1 MLVYQ
6 RATWM
11 RNGATP
17 TPKTTGPCL
26 ADFFLRMDDV
36 GLWRGQ
42 ENKRKTHGKM
52 HQDDAQCTI
61 YVGFSENEV
70 THSNPKSYG
79 FKKSCSLW
87 PFLWIELI
95 FRHTHLHRWLVFITF
110 ANQYKWYIDHP
121 GLVDLVNLHAIVI
134 GQSKHPTITNEIP
147 RFMTVFALWKSLDDH
162 PLFTIMAN

>member
-1 MLVYQ
+1 
-6 RATWM
+6 M

-42 ENKRKTHGKM
+42 ENKRKTHG
-52 HQDDAQCTI
+52 
-61 YVGFSENEV
+61 
-70 THSNPKSYG
+70 NPKSYG

-87 PFLWIELI
+87 SFLWIELI

-110 ANQYKWYIDHP
+110 ANQYK
-121 GLVDLVNLHAIVI
+121 
-134 GQSKHPTITNEIP
+134 
-147 RFMTVFALWKSLDDH
+147 
-162 PLFTIMAN
+162 

>member
-1 MLVYQ
+1 
-6 RATWM
+6 M

-79 FKKSCSLW
+79 FKKIM
-87 PFLWIELI
+87 FTMVI
-95 FRHTHLHRWLVFITF
+95 FVDRAHFQTHPSSSMVGVHHFRQPVQVIHRSPRVG
-110 ANQYKWYIDHP
+110 
-121 GLVDLVNLHAIVI
+121 GLSQFTCDSHWAI
-134 GQSKHPTITNEIP
+134 QTSHNHK
-147 RFMTVFALWKSLDDH
+147 
-162 PLFTIMAN
+162 